1 MSCTLLICTMCAF
14 MCVVCACVC
23 LCEEL
28 ITCTL
33 WLTMHGVSSSS
44 SFQCSSL
51 SWKSLFFPRV
61 TYPGPKQRDTQMQH
75 EILLTR
81 FNSFSVFYLN
91 KCQLMLALIPRC
103 PVGSSILT
111 SSGSTENRSVIQ
123 PFRQVRL
130 VRVSSLLIKVIYS
143 FYTLTRAQVRV
154 ALMGAAKTTAVS
166 HLWVLERGECSRHKV
181 CTSGNKRRRRRRK
194 KSFILYQAPSSEST
208 TWRRFIWVKGGFI
221 TAGLMHTWEKCIQ
234 ILY

>member
-1 MSCTLLICTMCAF
+1 MSCTLLICTMCEF
-14 MCVVCACVC
+14 MRVVCACVFMWRVDNMYC
-23 LCEEL
+23 A
-28 ITCTL
+28 L
-33 WLTMHGVSSSS
+33 WLTLHGVSSSS
-44 SFQCSSL
+44 SFQGSSL

-61 TYPGPKQRDTQMQH
+61 THPDPKQGDTQMQH
-75 EILLTR
+75 KILLTR

-91 KCQLMLALIPRC
+91 KCQLMLAPIPRC

-130 VRVSSLLIKVIYS
+130 VHVSSLLINVIYS

-166 HLWVLERGECSRHKV
+166 HLWVLERCKCSRHKV
-181 CTSGNKRRRRRRK
+181 CTSGNKKRRRK
-194 KSFILYQAPSSEST
+194 KSFTRHHAASPPLGDL
-208 TWRRFIWVKGGFI
+208 F
-221 TAGLMHTWEKCIQ
+221 GLRVN
-234 ILY
+234 L

>member
-1 MSCTLLICTMCAF
+1 
-14 MCVVCACVC
+14 MCVACACVC

-44 SFQCSSL
+44 SLHCSSL
-51 SWKSLFFPRV
+51 SWKSLFFPRG
-61 TYPGPKQRDTQMQH
+61 TCPDPKQGDTQMQH
-75 EILLTR
+75 KILLTR

-91 KCQLMLALIPRC
+91 KCQLMLALLPRC
-103 PVGSSILT
+103 PAGSSILT
-111 SSGSTENRSVIQ
+111 SSGSTGKRSVIQ

-130 VRVSSLLIKVIYS
+130 VHLSSLLINVIYS

-154 ALMGAAKTTAVS
+154 ALVGAAKTTAVS
-166 HLWVLERGECSRHKV
+166 YLWVLKGCECSRHKV
-181 CTSGNKRRRRRRK
+181 CTSGNKKKKRRRK
-194 KSFILYQAPSSEST
+194 KSFTRHLPV
-208 TWRRFIWVKGGFI
+208 RFIWVKGEFI